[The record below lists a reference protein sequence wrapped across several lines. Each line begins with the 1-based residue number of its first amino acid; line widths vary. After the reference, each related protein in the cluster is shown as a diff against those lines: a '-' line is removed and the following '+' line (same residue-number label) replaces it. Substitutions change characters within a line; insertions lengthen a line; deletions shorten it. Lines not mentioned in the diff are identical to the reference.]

1 MRIFITGGSGFV
13 GAYLSQVLLDQGHI
27 LTISGTSP
35 TPRLADHPNLTY
47 VQADT
52 TQPGPWQEVL
62 QEVDAV
68 VNMAGRN
75 IFKPWSEKYKTQIH
89 ESRILT
95 TRNLVSALP
104 ENRPVTLCSTS
115 AAGYYGDRADQKL
128 EETATPGDDFLAE
141 VCIAWEKEAFMAEQ
155 KGARVAVMRFG
166 VVLGK
171 NGGALAKM
179 TPAFKFLVGGPLGD
193 GAHWFP
199 WIHLDDLVAAV
210 QFILANDDISG
221 AVNFGSPNPVRNR
234 TFAKT
239 LGRVL
244 QRPAFMP
251 APAFIIKLVMGELGR
266 SLLNSQRMIPAK
278 LMATDFE
285 FRYPELE
292 KALEAIIHS
301 T

>member
-13 GAYLSQVLLDQGHI
+13 GTYLSQVLLDQGHI

-35 TPRLADHPNLTY
+35 ASQLADNPNLTY
-47 VQADT
+47 IRADT

-62 QEVDAV
+62 QEMDAV

-75 IFKPWSEKYKTQIH
+75 IFKPWTEKYKAQIH

-95 TRNLVSALP
+95 TRNLVNALP
-104 ENRPVTLCSTS
+104 ENRPVVLCSTS
-115 AAGYYGDRADQKL
+115 AAGYYGDRADEKL
-128 EETATPGDDFLAE
+128 DETATPGDDFLAE
-141 VCIAWEKEAFMAEQ
+141 VCIAWENEAFLAEQ

-193 GAHWFP
+193 GSHWFP

-210 QFILANDDISG
+210 QFILANEDISG
-221 AVNFGSPNPVRNR
+221 AVNFGSPNPVQNR

-266 SLLNSQRMIPAK
+266 SLLNSQRIIPAK
-278 LMATDFE
+278 LLATEFE

-292 KALEAIIHS
+292 KALEASIH
-301 T
+301 